1 MNGAITA
8 QGPVVVNATEGITMG
23 EPASINTV
31 NGQVDITTV
40 GGDVLLGL
48 IDVGN
53 ANVNITASAGSILN
67 NNGVFT
73 DVTMSR
79 TNVRSTNV
87 NLDANARIGAS
98 STDAITLDI
107 NPFGLI
113 TLDFN
118 ASKAFIN
125 NLQNTRIANLGSGDV
140 AIGLI
145 FSSEIIGIGHN
156 VGASSDA
163 RSALAD
169 AAEQSN
175 ADQGTDLIS
184 VLGPDYSVN
193 EDEDDE
199 DAVST
204 LAPVVPVLIR
214 TLHGW
219 EFKAPSRTI
228 HPAGKTRPGQQPQHK
243 NERQID
249 WL

>member
-1 MNGAITA
+1 
-8 QGPVVVNATEGITMG
+8 MG
-23 EPASINTV
+23 EPASINTT
-31 NGQVDITTV
+31 NAQVDITTA

-53 ANVNITASAGSILN
+53 ADVNITASAGSILN

-73 DVTMSR
+73 DITRSR

-87 NLDANARIGAS
+87 TLDANSRIGVS

-107 NPFGLI
+107 NPYGLI

-118 ASKAFIN
+118 ASKAYIN
-125 NLQNTRIANLGSGDV
+125 NLQNTRIVNLGSGDV

-145 FSSEIIGIGHN
+145 FSSEIIGIGHSVGSN
-156 VGASSDA
+156 SDSVGAYADSSF
-163 RSALAD
+163 AD
-169 AAEQSN
+169 AEPAQ
-175 ADQGTDLIS
+175 DLIS
-184 VLGPDYSVN
+184 VLGPDFSVI

-199 DAVST
+199 EAVST

-214 TLHGW
+214 TLSGW
-219 EFKAPSRTI
+219 EFRAPSRNVRPTGE
-228 HPAGKTRPGQQPQHK
+228 AAPGQQQQQKGTH
-243 NERQID
+243 QID